1 MIPDRPSPRPTDPAP
16 AGSTSQAGVAVAG
29 RSLDRFSQTYAREPG
44 SGRDSEVGGARPRRE
59 EHDADADDAD
69 DTLAS
74 AQPIPSTS
82 ITQQAIQLAQT
93 QQAIQVM
100 QAAPGRAV
108 QVSVQAAR
116 DDAGATAALRSTST
130 TTAAHGTQP
139 PRAVRSGDTRRD
151 DERASAARGEFSQQ
165 REEESTA
172 PPAMPAVGGLPQIFH
187 GIGAPQRQATDDD
200 QRKRK
205 GALAQLIEELV
216 DCLQMSEDALPGDW
230 DIRLRLKEKVFPQ
243 TDLHMQRQGGRMT
256 LAFRSG
262 DDATLA
268 LLAADADV
276 VRERLSALSAHDVD
290 VVVLS
295 R

>member
-1 MIPDRPSPRPTDPAP
+1 MIPDRPTPRPTDPAP
-16 AGSTSQAGVAVAG
+16 ADATSQVQVAVVG
-29 RSLDRFSQTYAREPG
+29 RSLDRFTQRYAREPG
-44 SGRDSEVGGARPRRE
+44 SGRDAEADGAQPWRE
-59 EHDADADDAD
+59 ERDDDDAD
-69 DTLAS
+69 DDALAS
-74 AQPIPSTS
+74 AQAMPSTGM
-82 ITQQAIQLAQT
+82 TQQAIQLAQT
-93 QQAIQVM
+93 QQAMLIA
-100 QAAPGRAV
+100 QAAPERAAHV
-108 QVSVQAAR
+108 PVRAAR
-116 DDAGATAALRSTST
+116 DDAGAAGALRPTST
-130 TTAAHGTQP
+130 MAAAHGTQP
-139 PRAVRSGDTRRD
+139 ARAARSGDARRE
-151 DERASAARGEFSQQ
+151 DERASTARNDDSRK
-165 REEESTA
+165 REDESPA
-172 PPAMPAVGGLPQIFH
+172 LPAMPAISGSPQIFH
-187 GIGAPQRQATDDD
+187 GVGSPQRQATDDD
-200 QRKRK
+200 RHKRK

-276 VRERLSALSAHDVD
+276 VRERLSALSAHGVE